1 VILADENFPL
11 GNALLT
17 MTVFLAWFL
26 WIWLLVWVYM
36 DLFRRDDVGIWG
48 KTAWVVFTLFLPYI
62 GVLCYLIVE
71 GKGMADRQNPYR
83 SRSRWSVGRRHA
95 RRRSVSTSEKVEAA

>member
-1 VILADENFPL
+1 MILADEGYPL

-17 MTVFLAWFL
+17 MTVFLGWFL

-48 KTAWVVFTLFLPYI
+48 KIAWVVFTLFVPYI

-71 GKGMADRQNPYR
+71 GKGMVDRQNPYR
-83 SRSRWSVGRRHA
+83 SRSRWSVGRRHP
-95 RRRSVSTSEKVEAA
+95 RRRSASTSE